1 MTDPVYAVEQRT
13 GDAEPVPAV
22 VSLHLYGVHGLGVA
36 RALGRMA
43 LDRRPVRRL
52 PGATFVKLLGTGS
65 GRTFTPRDA
74 DPGHWGVLVCWRDDD
89 GPRRFEASAS
99 HAAWSRIADEQAA
112 VLLRPLASRG
122 TWAGRTPFGD
132 PVAHRWDGPVAAITR
147 ARIRPS
153 LWRTFWTAVPP
164 VSDDLRAVDGLRV
177 AVGIGEAPVGLQ
189 GTFSLWDSNAAL
201 TQFAHRRSPHVEVM
215 RRTHDLDWYAEELFA
230 RFAVVGT
237 RGTLHGQALDGR

>member
-1 MTDPVYAVEQRT
+1 MTDPVHAAQARP
-13 GDAEPVPAV
+13 GAAEPVPAM
-22 VSLHLYGVHGLGVA
+22 VSLHLYGVRGTGVA

-43 LDRRPVRRL
+43 LDRRAVRRI

-74 DPGHWGVLVCWRDDD
+74 DPGHWAVLACWSDED
-89 GPRRFEASAS
+89 GPGRFEASPT
-99 HAAWSRIADEQAA
+99 HAAWSRIAQEQAR
-112 VLLRPLASRG
+112 VLLRPLAARG

-132 PVAHRWDGPVAAITR
+132 PVAHRWDGPVAAVTR

-153 LWRTFWTAVPP
+153 RWRTFWAAVPP
-164 VSDDLRAVDGLRV
+164 VSGDLHAVEGLRL

-189 GTFSLWDSNAAL
+189 GTFSLWDGNAAL

-215 RRTHDLDWYAEELFA
+215 RRTHEVDWYAEELFA
-230 RFAVVGT
+230 RFAVADT
-237 RGTLHGQALDGR
+237 RGTFHGLGLLDG